1 MNVFKRNSVHMAVL
15 AGLGAMGVAGTASAV
30 HVNPDGLGQVLIYPY
45 YTVRN
50 AATSIAAGQY
60 NTYIS
65 VTNSTAS
72 YKAVK
77 VRFIEGKN
85 SREVLDFNLFLS
97 PFDVWTGS
105 IEPNSTTASAGARL
119 VTADGSCT
127 WGNVA
132 ATGATGVSFSN
143 LAYTGANADFG
154 VATLD
159 RTNEGYVEMME
170 MGDINTTATTGA
182 LLRTAVLH
190 NASTGVAPCS
200 STTLSAADAVGLTNY
215 LSAPTGG
222 LFGGATLINTA
233 TGVDYAYDAVALDN
247 WDATVGGLG
256 SASTALTPSIRDG
269 SVLVSNVFTG
279 GAVQSATWALSRDAV
294 SAAIM
299 RSNVMNEYV
308 LDTGTVSTTDWVVT
322 FPTKRFYINTEA
334 TSSATT
340 NAPVATAGLR
350 LFNSNFGTNGSC
362 DPIEVAL
369 RDREERLDTTVSS
382 GFSPASGPTGYSLCW
397 ESNVITFG
405 HAAFTSGTATNV
417 LGSTNSYGITV
428 PAAYENGWMNIAFD
442 TASTTPSLTPGVGL
456 VHYGLPVV
464 GFMVQDFTNST
475 IVTGAGAAAGAVHG
489 GQFVHKYLRDI
500 R

>member
-60 NTYIS
+60 NTYLS

-77 VRFIEGKN
+77 VRIMEGKN

-97 PFDVWTGS
+97 PNDVWTAS
-105 IEPNSTTASAGARL
+105 IEPVSSTASDGAKI

-127 WGNVA
+127 WGNIKS
-132 ATGATGVSFSN
+132 TGSTGVAFSN
-143 LAYTGANADFG
+143 LAYSGTNVDQATM
-154 VATLD
+154 ATLD
-159 RTNEGYVEMME
+159 RTNEGYVEIME
-170 MGDINTTATTGA
+170 MGDINTAAGLGA
-182 LLRTAVLH
+182 SLRTAVLH
-190 NASTGVAPCS
+190 VNGVAPC
-200 STTLSAADAVGLTNY
+200 TAATLSAADTANLVGY

-247 WDATVGGLG
+247 WANTVGGLG
-256 SASTALTPSIRDG
+256 SQSTSLTPNISSGNILTSD
-269 SVLVSNVFTG
+269 VFTA
-279 GAVQSATWALSRDAV
+279 GAVQNATWLTSREAV
-294 SAAIM
+294 SAALM

-308 LDTGTVSTTDWVVT
+308 LDAGTVSTTDWVVT
-322 FPTKRFYINTEA
+322 FPTKRFYVAPGSGLTA
-334 TSSATT
+334 TI
-340 NAPVATAGLR
+340 PTAAGR
-350 LFNSNFGTNGSC
+350 LFNANFGTTGSC

-369 RDREERLDTTVSS
+369 RDREEQLDTTVSS
-382 GFSPASGPTGYSLCW
+382 GFSPAAGPSGFRLCW
-397 ESNVITFG
+397 EANVVTFG
-405 HAAFTSGTATNV
+405 HATFTSGTATPV
-417 LGSTNSYGITV
+417 LGSTNSAGFTV
-428 PAAYENGWMNIAFD
+428 PAAWENGWLNMAFD
-442 TASTTPSLTPGVGL
+442 TAATTPALTPVAGL
-456 VHYGLPVV
+456 THYGLPVV

-475 IVTGAGAAAGAVHG
+475 IVTGPGAAAGAVHG